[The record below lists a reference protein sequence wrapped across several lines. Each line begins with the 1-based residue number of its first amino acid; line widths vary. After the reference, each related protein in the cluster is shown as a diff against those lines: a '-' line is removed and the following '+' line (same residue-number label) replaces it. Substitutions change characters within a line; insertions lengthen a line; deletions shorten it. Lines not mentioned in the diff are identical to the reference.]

1 MSEILFLE
9 WASPTK
15 LHYAELFFKLG
26 FDIVG
31 YKGNKIL
38 WSTINCYFIT
48 TISKQVKE
56 EGICGIGLLN
66 KQKSGL
72 ESIKKGF
79 KTYYL
84 NYTMFKELKEYFNY
98 KWYQPRSNLTT
109 ILEYTKKQITFRS
122 PNIISTIRGFKN
134 REINI
139 LKIEKSYYD
148 ELYKSVPSC
157 RPYINDLIKYNIQ
170 VDYKE
175 NIVLELRVF
184 TKATRQCPEFKIVQS
199 CTNE

>member
-9 WASPTK
+9 WAGPTK

-31 YKGNKIL
+31 YKGDKIL

-48 TISKQVKE
+48 KISKQAKE
-56 EGICGIGLLN
+56 EGVCGIGLIN
-66 KQKSGL
+66 KQSFYSTGNN
-72 ESIKKGF
+72 F

-84 NYTMFKELKEYFNY
+84 NHTMFEELKKYFNY

-122 PNIISTIRGFKN
+122 PNIISTIRGFEK
-134 REINI
+134 RKIKI

-148 ELYKSVPSC
+148 GLYKLVPSC
-157 RPYINDLIKYNIQ
+157 QPYINDLIKYNIQ
-170 VDYKE
+170 LDYRE

>member
-9 WASPTK
+9 WAGPTK

-48 TISKQVKE
+48 KISEQAIE
-56 EGICGIGLLN
+56 EGVCGIGLIN
-66 KQKSGL
+66 KQSFCSPGNN
-72 ESIKKGF
+72 F

-84 NYTMFKELKEYFNY
+84 NHTIFKELKEYFNY

-109 ILEYTKKQITFRS
+109 ILEYTKKQIIFRS
-122 PNIISTIRGFKN
+122 PNIISTIRGFEK
-134 REINI
+134 REIKI

-148 ELYKSVPSC
+148 RLYKLVPSC
-157 RPYINDLIKYNIQ
+157 RVYINDLIKYNIQ
-170 VDYKE
+170 LDYKE